1 MGCSKP
7 VVGLVVPSGNSFNL
21 NGTTIYLSMAVLF
34 LSQVFDVDSSAAQI
48 FTVIRILIITS
59 KSAAGVTGS
68 GFIVLASTLSAVKVI
83 PVEGLA
89 LLLGVDRIM
98 SEARAL
104 TNFMGNAVA
113 TIFIANNENIL
124 TDKKCMLLWQKKFM
138 STI

>member
-1 MGCSKP
+1 MIG
-7 VVGLVVPSGNSFNL
+7 
-21 NGTTIYLSMAVLF
+21 
-34 LSQVFDVDSSAAQI
+34 
-48 FTVIRILIITS
+48 IIISTS
-59 KSAAGVTGS
+59 KNAAGVTGS
-68 GFIVLASTLSAVKVI
+68 CFIVLASTLSAVKVI

-113 TIFIANNENIL
+113 TIFIANNEKIL